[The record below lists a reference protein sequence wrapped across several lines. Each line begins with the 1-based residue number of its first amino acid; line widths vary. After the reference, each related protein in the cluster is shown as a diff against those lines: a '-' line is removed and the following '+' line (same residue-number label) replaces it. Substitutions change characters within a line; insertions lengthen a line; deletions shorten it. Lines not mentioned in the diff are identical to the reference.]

1 MISDPQSPPIIQQNA
16 NQQPFQTASLPQE
29 IADAQAGGMLQ
40 RSVPPWMQRQALPP
54 AQPPMYRPQF
64 DPRSMGQGGW
74 GGPPQMPQ
82 WAPPWMQQGG
92 WGGGGGYGSP
102 FGGGG
107 YGGGGAPFAGP
118 YGPGGYGGQS
128 FAGPYGPNGYGQRQM
143 PQYAP
148 QQQQQYRAPNGNT
161 GIAGPMLQAQPAY
174 QAPNGNTGFAG
185 PSAPQYNNQAV
196 RPQPAGTVNQAAP
209 AQAPAPQNRAAI
221 TPTPIYNRG
230 NEMA

>member
-1 MISDPQSPPIIQQNA
+1 MISDPQSPPIVQQTA

-29 IADAQAGGMLQ
+29 IADAPQAQAPGMLQ
-40 RSVPPWMQRQALPP
+40 RSVPPWMQQRQQLPP
-54 AQPPMYRPQF
+54 AQPPMYRPRF
-64 DPRSMGQGGW
+64 DMSQMGGGYGGSPFGGGGW

-92 WGGGGGYGSP
+92 WGGYGMGM
-102 FGGGG
+102 GGGG
-107 YGGGGAPFAGP
+107 YGGGNPF
-118 YGPGGYGGQS
+118 GGYGPPGGGMGQ
-128 FAGPYGPNGYGQRQM
+128 GYQQPMYNPAAMRPAQI
-143 PQYAP
+143 P
-148 QQQQQYRAPNGNT
+148 QQPAAPQYRAPNGNT
-161 GIAGPMLQAQPAY
+161 GIAGPLP
-174 QAPNGNTGFAG
+174 
-185 PSAPQYNNQAV
+185 APQYNNQAV